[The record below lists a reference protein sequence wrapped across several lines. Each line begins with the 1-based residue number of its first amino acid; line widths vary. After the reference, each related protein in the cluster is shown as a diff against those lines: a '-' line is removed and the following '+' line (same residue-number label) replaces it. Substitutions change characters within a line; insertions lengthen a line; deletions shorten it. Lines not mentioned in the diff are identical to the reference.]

1 MFSPKF
7 LNAIAV
13 TCILVLPVSAGGQQA
28 RALSVDATVR
38 HESVHTSG
46 EFRSP
51 QRGAAVDAL
60 VALRLGNAGGG
71 AVIAGVNAGT
81 PWAWASTT
89 ICLPASG
96 GGCIP
101 TYPAFL
107 KIGALAGWENRR
119 ATLRAMGGPAY
130 VNADGAATWGLQARL
145 DGALP
150 IAERLAM
157 VGSVLGTMVPNFRG
171 DAFQVYSIGL
181 GVRLRQ

>member
-1 MFSPKF
+1 MISPA
-7 LNAIAV
+7 LVRAVAV
-13 TCILVLPVSAGGQQA
+13 TCILALPVSAGAQQA
-28 RALSVDATVR
+28 RALSLDVAVR

-60 VALRLGNAGGG
+60 VALRLSNAGGG
-71 AVIAGVNAGT
+71 AIIAGVSAGT
-81 PWAWASTT
+81 PWAWSSTD

-130 VNADGAATWGLQARL
+130 VNADGAATLGLQARL

-150 IAERLAM
+150 MAGRFAL

-171 DAFQVYSIGL
+171 DPFRVYSIGL
-181 GVRLRQ
+181 GIRLR